1 VIASLEVRTGALAG
15 TSNVHLA
22 HKYNVKPIGT
32 IAHEWFMGVATA
44 EGYERGTT
52 RALSLWQST
61 YGKHLSI
68 CLTDTF
74 SSEIFFK
81 DFTKE
86 QAEHWQ
92 GLRQDSGDP
101 FVFAPRAKEVYEKL
115 GIDHRQKTIVYSD
128 GLHMGKCLKLKEHCE
143 SFGFKP
149 SFGIGT
155 NFTNDFNT
163 KSSGGT
169 KPSKALNIVIKIA
182 SIDGK
187 PCVKISDELTKNT
200 GDPQAVKD
208 VKKRLGIVE

>member
-1 VIASLEVRTGALAG
+1 
-15 TSNVHLA
+15 
-22 HKYNVKPIGT
+22 
-32 IAHEWFMGVATA
+32 
-44 EGYERGTT
+44 
-52 RALSLWQST
+52 
-61 YGKHLSI
+61 
-68 CLTDTF
+68 
-74 SSEIFFK
+74 
-81 DFTKE
+81 
-86 QAEHWQ
+86 
-92 GLRQDSGDP
+92 
-101 FVFAPRAKEVYEKL
+101 
-115 GIDHRQKTIVYSD
+115 
-128 GLHMGKCLKLKEHCE
+128 MGKCLKLKEHCE